1 MRMFDIIAK
10 KRDKEELTGEEIAF
24 WIQGCLNGQVADYQT
39 TALLMAIRI
48 NGFSERETIALTE
61 EMRRS
66 GKTLD
71 LSEIDGVKA
80 DKHSSGGVGDKTS
93 LAALPIVAAAGVKVA
108 KLSGRGLGHTGG
120 TVDKLES
127 IPGFH
132 VNLDSQTFMRQ
143 VAETGMAISG
153 QSADLDPADKKLYAL
168 RDVTATVD
176 SIPLIAASI
185 MSKKL
190 ATGADVLALDVKY
203 GSGALL
209 QDIEDSRRLAKLMIR
224 LAKAA
229 GKKASALLTS
239 MEQPLGLSIGNA
251 LEVEEAVQV
260 LQGEGPEDLRQLS
273 LRLAGEILWLAG
285 ARSDRRQAWA
295 LAGDL
300 LDSGAALEKFKA
312 LILAQGGCVDWQRMA
327 KSPLILPYPAPA
339 EGYVAAMDTAKIG
352 YASLLLGAGRA
363 KAEDTVDHA
372 AGIVLCQKRGAYVHA
387 GDTLAYL
394 HCREERQAAEA
405 AKLLQEAVTFSQT
418 APETGPLIAEII
430 STEDDCTD

>member
-10 KRDKEELTGEEIAF
+10 KRDKEELTAEEIAF
-24 WIQGCLNGQVADYQT
+24 WIQGCLNGEVADYQT

-48 NGFSERETIALTE
+48 NGFSERETIDLTK
-61 EMRRS
+61 EMCCS

-71 LSEIDGVKA
+71 LSDIDGVKA

-93 LAALPIVAAAGVKVA
+93 LVAMPIVAAAGIKVA

-120 TVDKLES
+120 TIDKLES

-132 VNLDSQTFMRQ
+132 ADLDSQTFKRQ
-143 VAETGMAISG
+143 VAETGIAISG
-153 QSADLDPADKKLYAL
+153 QSEDLDPADKKLYAL

-209 QDIEDSRRLAKLMIR
+209 HNIEDSRRLAKLMIR

-229 GKKASALLTS
+229 GKKASAFLSS
-239 MEQPLGLSIGNA
+239 MEQPLGCHIGNA

-260 LQGEGPEDLRQLS
+260 LKGDGPEDLRQLS
-273 LRLAGEILWLAG
+273 LSIAGEIIWLAG
-285 ARSDRRQAWA
+285 VKSDREQAWRLAAELLNGGEA
-295 LAGDL
+295 LD
-300 LDSGAALEKFKA
+300 KFKR
-312 LILAQGGCVDWQRMA
+312 LVQAQGGGDDWEQLATSR
-327 KSPLILPYPAPA
+327 LILPYNAID
-339 EGYVAAMDTAKIG
+339 EGFIDKIDTAKVG
-352 YASLLLGAGRA
+352 YASLLLGAGRST
-363 KAEDTVDHA
+363 AEDAIDYG
-372 AGIVLCQKRGAYVHA
+372 AGIVFCHKAGAYVHA
-387 GDTLAYL
+387 GDAVAYL
-394 HCREERQAAEA
+394 HCQDPRQAAEA
-405 AKLLQEAVTFSQT
+405 AKLLNQAVSFSKT
-418 APETGPLIAEII
+418 VPKAAPLIAEII
-430 STEDDCTD
+430 STEDATL